1 VAFELDAR
9 VKVLDLQCGQHHVF
23 EGWFGSEDD
32 FQSQLARGLVTCP
45 MCGDASVTKKLS
57 APRLNLNT
65 SRGDR
70 DTAGDEAARTS
81 GHSAGNSV
89 DRAGPHHAGQAGQAA
104 HAATSA
110 RHTESDSASTPAA
123 PTLPSLQDVTNLEPA
138 QLQAALLKMVRHV
151 VANTED
157 VGDSFPEEARKMHYG
172 EAEQRNIRGHAT
184 PEETEE
190 LMDEGIAVMPL
201 PLPDVL
207 KEPLQ

>member
-1 VAFELDAR
+1 MAFGLEAR
-9 VKVLDLQCGQHHVF
+9 VKVLDLQCGQQHVF

-32 FQSQLARGLVTCP
+32 FQSQLTRGLVTCP
-45 MCGDASVTKKLS
+45 MCGDVHVTKKLS

-70 DTAGDEAARTS
+70 DTANHEASRPS

-89 DRAGPHHAGQAGQAA
+89 DRVGAHQVGQSDQ
-104 HAATSA
+104 AATSGHHPENA
-110 RHTESDSASTPAA
+110 SASTPAA
-123 PTLPSLQDVTNLEPA
+123 PTLPSLQEVANLEPA

-157 VGDSFPEEARKMHYG
+157 VGNSFPEEARKMHYG
-172 EAEQRNIRGHAT
+172 EAKQRNIRGHAT

-190 LMDEGIAVMPL
+190 LIDEGIAVMPL

>member
-1 VAFELDAR
+1 M
-9 VKVLDLQCGQHHVF
+9 KVLDLECAQHHVF

-32 FQSQLARGLVTCP
+32 YQSQSARGLLTCP

-65 SRGDR
+65 TRGER
-70 DTAGDEAARTS
+70 EAASTAS
-81 GHSAGNSV
+81 
-89 DRAGPHHAGQAGQAA
+89 QAA
-104 HAATSA
+104 STNASPVADASASALAATEPSA
-110 RHTESDSASTPAA
+110 NAVPA
-123 PTLPSLQDVTNLEPA
+123 LPSLQEVANLEPA

-172 EAEQRNIRGHAT
+172 ETQSRNIRGHAT
-184 PEETEE
+184 REETEE
-190 LMDEGIAVMPL
+190 LIDEGIAVMPL

>member
-1 VAFELDAR
+1 M
-9 VKVLDLQCGQHHVF
+9 KVLDLQCGQQHVF

-32 FQSQLARGLVTCP
+32 FQSQLARGMVSCP
-45 MCGDASVTKKLS
+45 MCGDADVTKKLS

-65 SRGDR
+65 SRG
-70 DTAGDEAARTS
+70 EPETS
-81 GHSAGNSV
+81 ASA
-89 DRAGPHHAGQAGQAA
+89 QANPQPSLTGG
-104 HAATSA
+104 AATS
-110 RHTESDSASTPAA
+110 TSTPETA
-123 PTLPSLQDVTNLEPA
+123 PEPASVLSSMQDVANLEPA

-157 VGDSFPEEARKMHYG
+157 VGNSFPEEARKMHYG

-190 LMDEGIAVMPL
+190 LIDEGIAVMPL
-201 PLPDVL
+201 PLPNAL

>member
-1 VAFELDAR
+1 M
-9 VKVLDLQCGQHHVF
+9 KVLDLQCAQHHVF

-32 FQSQLARGLVTCP
+32 YQSQLTRGLLNCP
-45 MCGDASVTKKLS
+45 MCGDASVSKKLS
-57 APRLNLNT
+57 APRFNLN
-65 SRGDR
+65 
-70 DTAGDEAARTS
+70 
-81 GHSAGNSV
+81 
-89 DRAGPHHAGQAGQAA
+89 
-104 HAATSA
+104 AT
-110 RHTESDSASTPAA
+110 EASTNAA
-123 PTLPSLQDVTNLEPA
+123 PPLPSLQDAANLEPA

-157 VGDSFPEEARKMHYG
+157 VGNSFPEEARKMHYG

-201 PLPDVL
+201 PLPNAL

>member
-1 VAFELDAR
+1 M
-9 VKVLDLQCGQHHVF
+9 KVLDLQCAQHHVF

-32 FQSQLARGLVTCP
+32 YQSQLTRGLLTCP

-57 APRLNLNT
+57 APRLNLST
-65 SRGDR
+65 PRGDR
-70 DTAGDEAARTS
+70 
-81 GHSAGNSV
+81 
-89 DRAGPHHAGQAGQAA
+89 
-104 HAATSA
+104 HAAAPVSQA
-110 RHTESDSASTPAA
+110 SSESSIHTADVAASTPAVTEA
-123 PTLPSLQDVTNLEPA
+123 SANAVPALPRLQDVANLEPA

-157 VGDSFPEEARKMHYG
+157 VGGSFPEEARKMHYG
-172 EAEQRNIRGHAT
+172 ETEARNIRGHAT

>member
-1 VAFELDAR
+1 MAFGLEAR

-32 FQSQLARGLVTCP
+32 FQSQLTRGLVTCP
-45 MCGDASVTKKLS
+45 MCGDSHVTKKLS

-70 DTAGDEAARTS
+70 DTASHEAAHTS
-81 GHSAGNSV
+81 GHSAGNFV
-89 DRAGPHHAGQAGQAA
+89 DRAGAHQAGQADQ
-104 HAATSA
+104 AATSG
-110 RHTESDSASTPAA
+110 HHPENTSASTPAA
-123 PTLPSLQDVTNLEPA
+123 PTLPSLQEVANLEPA

-157 VGDSFPEEARKMHYG
+157 VGNSFPEEARKMHYG

-190 LMDEGIAVMPL
+190 LIDEGIAVMPL

>member
-1 VAFELDAR
+1 M
-9 VKVLDLQCGQHHVF
+9 KVLDLQCGQQHVF

-32 FQSQLARGLVTCP
+32 FQSQLGRGMVSCP
-45 MCGDASVTKKLS
+45 MCGDAAVTKKLS

-65 SRGDR
+65 SRG
-70 DTAGDEAARTS
+70 EPETS
-81 GHSAGNSV
+81 TSEQANSQPSLTG
-89 DRAGPHHAGQAGQAA
+89 GP
-104 HAATSA
+104 
-110 RHTESDSASTPAA
+110 SASTSAPETAPEPASV
-123 PTLPSLQDVTNLEPA
+123 LSGMQDVANLEPA

-190 LMDEGIAVMPL
+190 LIDEGIAVMPL
-201 PLPDVL
+201 LLPNAL